1 MEYSYYIPY
10 KEDKI
15 DILNIYKYYILSK
28 YYQVLFEECDDLI
41 DLLILNQKYNLILK
55 YNNNRFT
62 DKIVLNFTEFTEIFS
77 LLEFFS
83 NEIVSKFYKK
93 KKPLILICTFMIT
106 VLCTQYFI
114 GLFTYII
121 IMFIILMPFIVDLLI
136 Y

>member
-10 KEDKI
+10 KGDKI
-15 DILNIYKYYILSK
+15 DILNIYKYYILFK

-77 LLEFFS
+77 LLKFFS

-93 KKPLILICTFMIT
+93 KSLWYLF
-106 VLCTQYFI
+106 VL
-114 GLFTYII
+114 LW
-121 IMFIILMPFIVDLLI
+121 
-136 Y
+136 